1 MKRPFR
7 LMDDGFATGWFG
19 MIEWR
24 VACLPGMQRSSSLY
38 EVAREEGLTE
48 EVFVFVAKIR

>member
-7 LMDDGFATGWFG
+7 LMDDGFATGLFG

-24 VACLPGMQRSSSLY
+24 VACLPGMQRGSCFC

-48 EVFVFVAKIR
+48 KVLVFVAKIR

>member
-7 LMDDGFATGWFG
+7 LMDDGFATGLFG
-19 MIEWR
+19 MKEWR
-24 VACLPGMQRSSSLY
+24 GACLPGMQRSSSLC

-48 EVFVFVAKIR
+48 EVFLCRKIR